1 MSIFKRNVLIAAS
14 AGAALLLSACNGV
27 GSGSKPESL
36 RVLPRDGNLATA
48 LSDPSAPV
56 SAGRVYTCL
65 RSAVGLYVTFTDG
78 SIGDFSTRASWI
90 SGDKGV
96 VRVSSVDDPATSA
109 DEREP
114 VPGSDGLFYA
124 GGTLIPVAPGSTVL
138 TATYL
143 GMSATLP
150 VNVVAL
156 DVNNLVIEPATA
168 VMAPTTFQ
176 AFRVTA
182 TVDQAVTDVTQ
193 FATFAFG
200 TPDTAVATLD
210 SAGNVGAV
218 AASGTSL
225 NLEARFT
232 PECTKTPTATVRVA
246 EPTALRIE
254 GEDNFYDPA
263 TPAENR
269 LAAGYSE
276 ALKLTASFAGVDI
289 DGVPGDDEQDVS
301 RQFGTVLSL
310 KVTAQPDD
318 GDPLTTLPTVA
329 SVTPSLARASLLTG
343 ATEGTVEV
351 SGRFGFLNAG
361 PDGKVNTDADA
372 VNDDVYRVVTT
383 APVTRR
389 IVVGAIDPASTTV
402 PPATLDPIDSL
413 AVVPA
418 GAVIDDACGTLQ
430 FTARG
435 HFTPAD
441 AVSLVH
447 DVSRHVLWSLDAD
460 AVALPDPVVPS
471 QLCSPGVLATA
482 FIDNSANSLTPGRV
496 RSFLAAG
503 ASSLPGVTVTAL
515 RVRGS
520 LDSTAT
526 VGDIADLSQTA
537 TLDIN
542 PPALAVAP

>member
-1 MSIFKRNVLIAAS
+1 MSIFKRNLLIAATV
-14 AGAALLLSACNGV
+14 GASLLLSACDGV

-36 RVLPRDGNLATA
+36 RVLPRDGNLANA

-78 SIGDFSTRASWI
+78 SIGDFSSRATWVS
-90 SGDKGV
+90 DDTDV
-96 VRVSSVDDPATSA
+96 VRISSVDKP
-109 DEREP
+109 EP
-114 VPGSDGLFYA
+114 VPGSDGLFYS
-124 GGTLIPVAPGSTVL
+124 GGTLIPVAPGSTML
-138 TATYL
+138 TANYL

-210 SAGNVGAV
+210 SSGNVGAV
-218 AASGTSL
+218 AASGTAL

-269 LAAGYSE
+269 LAVGYSE

-301 RQFGTVLSL
+301 RQFGTVLSV

-318 GDPLTTLPTVA
+318 GDPLTTPPAV
-329 SVTPSLARASLLTG
+329 VSLGSPQLRSGSLMTG
-343 ATEGTVEV
+343 MTEGTVEV
-351 SGRFGFLNAG
+351 SARFGFLNAG
-361 PDGKVNTDADA
+361 PDGVANTDADA
-372 VNDDVYRVVTT
+372 VNDDVYRATT
-383 APVTRR
+383 TTPVTRR

-402 PPATLDPIDSL
+402 PPATLDPINSL

-435 HFTPAD
+435 NFTPAD
-441 AVSLVH
+441 AVPLVH
-447 DVSRHVLWSLDAD
+447 DVTRHVLWSLDAE
-460 AVALPDPVVPS
+460 AVALPDPVVTS
-471 QLCSPGVLATA
+471 QLCSPGALATA
-482 FIDNSANSLTPGRV
+482 FIDNSANSLTPGRA

-503 ASSLPGVTVTAL
+503 ASSLPGITVTAL

-520 LDSTAT
+520 LDSTAA
-526 VGDIADLSQTA
+526 VGDIADISQTA

-542 PPALAVAP
+542 PPAVAAAP